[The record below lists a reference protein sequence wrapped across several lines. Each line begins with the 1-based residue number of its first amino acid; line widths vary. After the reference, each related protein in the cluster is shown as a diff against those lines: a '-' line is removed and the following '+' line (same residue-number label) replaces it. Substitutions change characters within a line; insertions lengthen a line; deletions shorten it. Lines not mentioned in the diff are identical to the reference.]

1 MQGEAAPSV
10 VLLDIEGT
18 VSPISFVHDVLFPY
32 ARERLGAFLAAHGR
46 DADIAAALAELDAI
60 TPGAQPVQTLHALM
74 DRDAKVGPLKLIQ
87 GRIWAQ
93 GFAAGAL
100 TGRFYPDVAPALR
113 AWRAA
118 GAMLAVYSSGSEQAQ
133 RLLFGHTGAGDLT
146 PLFSGFFDTKVGGKR
161 EPASYAAIARSLARQ
176 PAAILFLSDV
186 EAELAAA
193 AGAGLKVCQVV
204 RAEDGTVASPAF
216 PHEPDLGAVAARF
229 GLTQPL
235 ARHPA
240 R

>member
-1 MQGEAAPSV
+1 MQDETALSV

-32 ARERLGAFLAAHGR
+32 ARERLGAFLATHGQ
-46 DADIAAALAELDAI
+46 DADIAAALAELDDI

-93 GFAAGAL
+93 GFATGAL

-113 AWRAA
+113 SWHAA
-118 GAMLAVYSSGSEQAQ
+118 GVALAVYSSGSEQAQ
-133 RLLFGHTGAGDLT
+133 RLLFGHTGEGDLT
-146 PLFSGFFDTKVGGKR
+146 PLFSGFFDTKIGGKR

-193 AGAGLKVCQVV
+193 AGAGFKVCQVV
-204 RAEDGTVASPAF
+204 RAEDGTVAAPVF
-216 PHEPDLGAVAARF
+216 PHASDLDAVAARF
-229 GLTQPL
+229 GL